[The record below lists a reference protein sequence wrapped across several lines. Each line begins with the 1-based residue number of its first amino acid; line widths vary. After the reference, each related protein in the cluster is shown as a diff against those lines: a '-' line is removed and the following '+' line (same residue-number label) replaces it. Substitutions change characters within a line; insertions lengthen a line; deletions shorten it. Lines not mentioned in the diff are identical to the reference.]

1 MTDPAQLIGVQKLKK
16 DNVILQGMY
25 QRQSKELNDLRRAFS
40 KQEHELKLLSEKQRM
55 CKEKYITN
63 GFNKQEAMEEL
74 EYAEIDVN
82 DENGGHHGIKSEY
95 KYSLA
100 AVNEESE
107 YAEVDVND
115 ANGGHHGIKTE
126 YKYSQWGVKEESE
139 NVEIGIKEECKSE
152 PRVKEECGYYYMTN
166 SFE

>member
-1 MTDPAQLIGVQKLKK
+1 M
-16 DNVILQGMY
+16 QGMY

-115 ANGGHHGIKTE
+115 ANGGLHGIKTE